1 VDPEGRVLLLHGW
14 DPSTPEDPFWFTIGG
29 AVEHGETLRDAAVRE
44 LQEEA
49 GITVA
54 VQRLGEPFEI
64 APIVFTWA
72 GMRFDQDQTFFAVS
86 VADAEVSFD
95 GQESLER
102 ATIDKHG
109 WLRPEELETGA
120 VGRAAY
126 PELPRLMRAAVAAV
140 SGAGRLE
147 SVHAGDPRRPA
158 PPGPAARPRVRG
170 RRRPHHRRA

>member
-14 DPSTPEDPFWFTIGG
+14 DPVKPDDPFWFSIGG

-44 LQEEA
+44 LEEEA

-54 VQRLGEPFEI
+54 AERLGEPFET
-64 APIVFTWA
+64 APIDFTWA
-72 GMRFDQDQTFFAVS
+72 GMRFDQDQTFFAVA
-86 VADAEVSFD
+86 VVDAEVSFD

-109 WLRPEELETGA
+109 WLRPEELETGEA
-120 VGRAAY
+120 GRPAD

-140 SGAGRLE
+140 QRVAG
-147 SVHAGDPRRPA
+147 
-158 PPGPAARPRVRG
+158 
-170 RRRPHHRRA
+170 